1 MRSTVRRATLV
12 LLVLS
17 ASACSYVSQPAD
29 PDPNLPGDPDPSGSI
44 VPVLGVKLV
53 PQSVHLLAIGET
65 KQLLATVAPANATD
79 QALTWESTN
88 PSVVAVSATGVVT
101 AMAAGSGVFIT
112 VTTHDGHHEASVN
125 VSVVP

>member
-1 MRSTVRRATLV
+1 MRSTVRRSTLV

-29 PDPNLPGDPDPSGSI
+29 PDPNLPGDPDPPGSN

-53 PQSVHLLAIGET
+53 PQSVHLVAIGET
-65 KQLLATVAPANATD
+65 KQLVATVAPANATD

-88 PSVVAVSATGVVT
+88 PGVVAVSATGIVT
-101 AMAAGSGVFIT
+101 AIAAGSGVFIT
-112 VTTHDGHHEASVN
+112 VTTHNGHHEASAN